1 MPVAVTVPVIV
12 AVLLI
17 AVFIA
22 ALGATA
28 PGGDASCPS
37 APGGT
42 ARARIPAAYL
52 ALYQQAE
59 ARYGV
64 PWNVLAAVGSIESDH
79 GRGPHPGITSSTNHA
94 GAAGPMQ
101 FMPGTWAAFGVDG
114 NGDGHKN
121 VYDPV
126 DAIPAAA
133 AYLKHNGAP
142 DHMERALYQYNHAT
156 WYVQKVLHRAA
167 EYARDSR
174 PCTRLP
180 IAASGRA
187 AIAVN
192 AALRQIGTPY
202 SWGGGNVNG
211 PARGFGR
218 GAATVGFDCS
228 SLVQYA
234 WHQAGITIPRTTQ
247 EQWRTLPHVPA
258 AHARPG
264 DLVFFRGSHG
274 TAAAPGHVGM
284 VIGPGRMVEAPRTGL
299 KVRIATISTRSDIV
313 GYARPAHLHPSH
325 ELRP

>member
-1 MPVAVTVPVIV
+1 MPVAVAVPAIV
-12 AVLLI
+12 GILLI
-17 AVFIA
+17 VVFVA
-22 ALGATA
+22 ALGATS
-28 PGGDASCPS
+28 PGGDASCLS
-37 APGGT
+37 APGRT
-42 ARARIPAAYL
+42 ARAQIPAAYL
-52 ALYQQAE
+52 ALYMQAE
-59 ARYGV
+59 SHYGV

-79 GRGPHPGITSSTNHA
+79 GRGPHPGIASGTNHA

-121 VYDPV
+121 VYDPA

-142 DHMERALYQYNHAT
+142 AHMERALFRYNHAT
-156 WYVQKVLHRAA
+156 WYVQKVLDRAA
-167 EYARDSR
+167 EYARDSGT
-174 PCTRLP
+174 CTALP
-180 IAASGRA
+180 ATGRA
-187 AIAVN
+187 AIAVK

-202 SWGGGNVNG
+202 SWGGGNING
-211 PARGFGR
+211 PTRGFGR

-264 DLVFFRGSHG
+264 DLVFFRGAYG
-274 TAAAPGHVGM
+274 TSTAPGHVGL

-299 KVRIATISTRSDIV
+299 TVRIASINTRSDIV
-313 GYARPAHLHPSH
+313 GYARPTHRHP
-325 ELRP
+325 PP